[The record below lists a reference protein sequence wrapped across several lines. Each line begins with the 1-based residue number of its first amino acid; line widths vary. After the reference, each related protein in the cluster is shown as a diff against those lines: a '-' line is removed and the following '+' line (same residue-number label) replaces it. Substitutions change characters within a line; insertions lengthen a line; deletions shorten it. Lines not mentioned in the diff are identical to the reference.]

1 MASKNKPCSNR
12 ALGKT
17 NATKNETHTLVHKKH
32 EVKLYKKV
40 KFRIKNSRTSENNL
54 LSAIICVMEKI
65 HAQVKNTVISIERF
79 RF

>member
-17 NATKNETHTLVHKKH
+17 KATKNETHTLVHKKH

-40 KFRIKNSRTSENNL
+40 KFRSKKSRTMENNL
-54 LSAIICVMEKI
+54 LSEIICVIENI
-65 HAQVKNTVISIERF
+65 HALANNTIVILK
-79 RF
+79 